1 MSNQAAVMYAP
12 HDVRLEERALPKPG
26 PKEVLVEIKAVGVC
40 GSDVHYYEHGRI
52 GPYVVREPLILG
64 HESSGVIIELGNDVS
79 KHRLGERVT
88 LEPGVPCAVCREC
101 RAGRYN
107 LCPDVRFF
115 ATPPIDGA
123 FTNYVTIH
131 EDFAF
136 MLPDSMS
143 FEVGALMEPLSVGI
157 WACRKA
163 RLEGGDHVLV
173 TGAGP
178 IGLLVMQVALA
189 MGATDVTITDVN
201 PRRLEVAHRTGATQ
215 ALNVSETSLSDA
227 GIEANV
233 LIECSGNQ
241 QVLLDGIRALRPAA
255 RAVIVGMGPGDEM
268 LVPLSFIQNR
278 EIWLTGIFRYANTY
292 PGAIAMAAAGRV
304 NLDAIITGHFS
315 LSETA
320 AALEAG
326 RRDPGSIKAMVLP

>member
-315 LSETA
+315 LSETV